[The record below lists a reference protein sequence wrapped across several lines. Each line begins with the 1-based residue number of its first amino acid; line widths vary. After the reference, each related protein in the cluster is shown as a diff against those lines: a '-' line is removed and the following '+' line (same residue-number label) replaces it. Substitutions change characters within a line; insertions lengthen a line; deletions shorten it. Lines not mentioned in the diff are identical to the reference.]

1 MDSRSRR
8 FAIAAAVPTAML
20 VTGVVQKRG
29 ALKRFLSLG
38 RAGRQC
44 EPSVTPVDIAKA
56 VAAEHGYFGC
66 TDNEADFA
74 LRERTAYPEC
84 PVDEMAEQLDEYF
97 AGRTD
102 PRAAASA

>member
-1 MDSRSRR
+1 M
-8 FAIAAAVPTAML
+8 MGL
-20 VTGVVQKRG
+20 LQ
-29 ALKRFLSLG
+29 RFLSLD
-38 RAGRQC
+38 RAGRQS

-74 LRERTAYPEC
+74 LRARTAFPAC
-84 PVDEMAEQLDEYF
+84 DVDEMAEQLDEYF

-102 PRAAASA
+102 PRAPTSA